1 MRYRI
6 PIAAVLAGL
15 LVLACSCG
23 FSQMKAYASAAP
35 VFGIGGSGEKG
46 GEQAQTGTEIDV
58 EIEVTEDSVIPEGVY
73 INETPVGGMTIREAR
88 EQLVTAE
95 EEIRS
100 AVFTVELMDQTVSIP
115 FEEVG
120 LAFED
125 TTDILYDAAKI
136 GRRGTLLERYKA
148 LKDLENDR
156 IICTWSYDFDVQL
169 LEEKVAALADT
180 IYVEPIE
187 ATITRVDGAFVV
199 TEDQTGVMMDTDAT
213 LELVRAA
220 VADWSG
226 ESPSI
231 EAVIT
236 ITEPKYTYEA
246 LSTIQDIMAD
256 YVTPMGGDVSQ
267 GRGWNVVLGAQKMN
281 GVVLLPGESYSAW
294 ERLQPF
300 TVENGWQYATAFNQ
314 GGYVDDLGGGV
325 CSLTTTLY
333 NAIMYAELQVDR
345 RYNHSMVINYARPGF
360 DSTVNNDG
368 SKDLVFTNN
377 YDFPIYI
384 EARAWAVNPDYGQC
398 YFAIW
403 GTRTAEFN
411 SRDVSLYYEV
421 IEQEDAVDNYVID
434 PELEPGT
441 EVRMQSAYPYMVV
454 NAYKKVEVNGVI
466 VSDEYL
472 HTDTYIR
479 SDGIIHHNPINP

>member
-1 MRYRI
+1 MIKMRYRGTMVVWL
-6 PIAAVLAGL
+6 ATVLAVL
-15 LVLACSCG
+15 VCCG
-23 FSQMKAYASAAP
+23 FSAVKASATAP
-35 VFGIGGSGEKG
+35 VFGAGGSGETNKG
-46 GEQAQTGTEIDV
+46 GVTATYDV
-58 EIEVTEDSVIPEGVY
+58 EVTEDSLIPEGVF

-88 EQLVTAE
+88 EQLKTLE
-95 EEIRS
+95 EQIRQ
-100 AVFTVELMDQTVSIP
+100 ATFTVTQGENTLVIP
-115 FEEVG
+115 FEEIG

-125 TTDILYDAAKI
+125 TTDILFEAAKV

-148 LKDLENDR
+148 LKDLQNDK
-156 IICTWSYDFDVQL
+156 IVCTWGYDFSVEQ
-169 LEEKVAALADT
+169 LEEKVAAFADV
-180 IYVEPIE
+180 IYVETLDATIARVENEFVITDEQTGLEMDTE
-187 ATITRVDGAFVV
+187 AT
-199 TEDQTGVMMDTDAT
+199 
-213 LELVRAA
+213 LKLVREA
-220 VADWSG
+220 VKDWSG

-231 EAVIT
+231 EAVT
-236 ITEPKYTYEA
+236 VVLEPERTAAA
-246 LSTIQDIMAD
+246 LSTITEIMAD
-256 YVTPMGGDVSQ
+256 FVTPMGGDVSQ
-267 GRGWNVVLGAQKMN
+267 GRGWNVVLGAEKMN
-281 GVVLLPGESYSAW
+281 GVVLMPGESYSAW
-294 ERLQPF
+294 ERLAPF
-300 TVENGWQYATAFNQ
+300 TLENGWQYATAFNQ

-368 SKDLVFTNN
+368 SKDLVFTNP

-403 GTRTAEFN
+403 GTRTEEFKAK
-411 SRDVSLYYEV
+411 DISLYYEV
-421 IEQEDAVDNYVID
+421 IEQEDAVYNYSID

-441 EVRMQSAYPYMVV
+441 QVIDQSAYPYMVV
-454 NAYKKVEVNGVI
+454 EAYKKVEVNGVV

-479 SDGIIHHNPINP
+479 SDGIIRHNPIEE

>member
-1 MRYRI
+1 MIKMRYRGTMVVWL
-6 PIAAVLAGL
+6 ATVLAVL
-15 LVLACSCG
+15 VCCG
-23 FSQMKAYASAAP
+23 FSAVKASATAP
-35 VFGIGGSGEKG
+35 VFGAGGSGETNKG
-46 GEQAQTGTEIDV
+46 GVTATYDV
-58 EIEVTEDSVIPEGVY
+58 EVTEDSLIPEGVF

-88 EQLVTAE
+88 EQLKTLE
-95 EEIRS
+95 EQIRQ
-100 AVFTVELMDQTVSIP
+100 ATFTVTQGENTLVIP
-115 FEEVG
+115 FEEIG

-125 TTDILYDAAKI
+125 TTDILFEAAKV

-148 LKDLENDR
+148 LKDLQNDK
-156 IICTWSYDFDVQL
+156 IVCTWGYDFSVEQ
-169 LEEKVAALADT
+169 LEEKVAAFADV
-180 IYVEPIE
+180 IYVETLDATIARVENEFVITDEQTGLEMDTE
-187 ATITRVDGAFVV
+187 AT
-199 TEDQTGVMMDTDAT
+199 
-213 LELVRAA
+213 LKLVREA
-220 VADWSG
+220 VKDWSG

-231 EAVIT
+231 EAVT
-236 ITEPKYTYEA
+236 VVLEPERTAAA
-246 LSTIQDIMAD
+246 LSTITEIMAD
-256 YVTPMGGDVSQ
+256 FVTPMGGDVSQ
-267 GRGWNVVLGAQKMN
+267 GRGWNVVLGAEKMN
-281 GVVLLPGESYSAW
+281 GVVLMPGESYSAW
-294 ERLQPF
+294 ERLEPF
-300 TVENGWQYATAFNQ
+300 TLENGWQYATAFNQ

-368 SKDLVFTNN
+368 SKDLVFTNP

-403 GTRTAEFN
+403 GTRTEEFKAK
-411 SRDVSLYYEV
+411 DISLYYEV
-421 IEQEDAVDNYVID
+421 IEQEDAVYNYSID

-441 EVRMQSAYPYMVV
+441 QVIDQSAYPYMVV
-454 NAYKKVEVNGVI
+454 EAYKKVEVNGVV

-479 SDGIIHHNPINP
+479 SDGIIRHNPIEE

>member
-1 MRYRI
+1 MIKMKYRGSMAAI
-6 PIAAVLAGL
+6 PAAVLVL
-15 LVLACSCG
+15 LVCFG
-23 FSQMKAYASAAP
+23 FLTMKASATAP
-35 VFGIGGSGEKG
+35 VFGAGGSGETNKEG
-46 GEQAQTGTEIDV
+46 VTSDYDV
-58 EIEVTEDSVIPEGVY
+58 EVTEDSLIPEGVF

-88 EQLVTAE
+88 EQLKTLE
-95 EEIRS
+95 EQIRG
-100 AVFTVELMDQTVSIP
+100 AVFTVTQGENTLVIP

-125 TTDILYDAAKI
+125 TTDILFEAAKI
-136 GRRGTLLERYKA
+136 GQRGTLLERYKA
-148 LKDLENDR
+148 LKDLQNDK
-156 IICTWSYDFDVQL
+156 IVCTWGYEFSLEQ
-169 LEEKVAALADT
+169 LEEKVAAFADVV
-180 IYVEPIE
+180 YVETLD
-187 ATITRVDGAFVV
+187 ATITRVDGAFVI
-199 TEDQTGVMMDTDAT
+199 TDEQTGLEMDTEAT
-213 LELVRAA
+213 LKLVREA
-220 VADWSG
+220 VKDWSG
-226 ESPSI
+226 QSPSI
-231 EAVIT
+231 EAVT
-236 ITEPKYTYEA
+236 VVLEPERTAAA
-246 LSTIQDIMAD
+246 LSTITEIMAD

-267 GRGWNVVLGAQKMN
+267 GRGWNVVLGAEKMN
-281 GVVLLPGESYSAW
+281 GVVLMPGESYSAW

-300 TVENGWQYATAFNQ
+300 TKENGWQYATAFNQ

-403 GTRTAEFN
+403 GTRTEEFN

-421 IEQEDAVDNYVID
+421 IEQEDAVYNWIID

-441 EVRMQSAYPYMVV
+441 EVTMQSAYPYMVV
-454 NAYKKVEVNGVI
+454 EAYKKVEVNGEV